1 MNQVT
6 LVSLAGGSPSKSRR
20 PGCSPKHGPRVPH
33 VLWPFSAAK
42 GASSPHDV
50 RKRERRSGPPA
61 ENLSYRLD
69 DSSRSPELAGTLTAP
84 RPWPHV
90 LGQAGLSGPAGRRA
104 ARSSVGP
111 AAGLKVRAL
120 ARGQHPGVLPRLR
133 ECPLVAAPV
142 GPRAVPLADVAVEDV
157 LDVLHDEVDGHCG
170 VTRAGSHGRGHTGGA
185 SCPPACPPSRHPRG
199 TRFPPQ
205 ASACHRASAGRP
217 VPAGAGHNK
226 IDLAWWRGF
235 LLTNPGCNTSCQQG
249 PPCQA
254 VLRVFFFPHHLY

>member
-1 MNQVT
+1 MFWGRRA
-6 LVSLAGGSPSKSRR
+6 SLGPPGAEQPAPQWGLLLDSRCER
-20 PGCSPKHGPRVPH
+20 LPEASTPGCSPGSGN
-33 VLWPFSAAK
+33 VLLW
-42 GASSPHDV
+42 
-50 RKRERRSGPPA
+50 
-61 ENLSYRLD
+61 
-69 DSSRSPELAGTLTAP
+69 
-84 RPWPHV
+84 
-90 LGQAGLSGPAGRRA
+90 
-104 ARSSVGP
+104 
-111 AAGLKVRAL
+111 
-120 ARGQHPGVLPRLR
+120 LR
-133 ECPLVAAPV
+133 
-142 GPRAVPLADVAVEDV
+142 PLAPARCH
-157 LDVLHDEVDGHCG
+157 LQMSPLRMSWMCC
-170 VTRAGSHGRGHTGGA
+170 TMRLMATAGSHGRGHTGGV